1 MPHSREEYVKVIC
14 AVVIGAPTADTKC
27 IIKRASE
34 LLQELDQELDQALL
48 EEKAK
53 APSSVWS
60 SLKNYINKI
69 FKSGNSIRDQ

>member
-34 LLQELDQELDQALL
+34 LLQELDQELV
-48 EEKAK
+48 
-53 APSSVWS
+53 SRFNGVWF
-60 SLKNYINKI
+60 N
-69 FKSGNSIRDQ
+69 G